1 MLMELLRPSEQ
12 YREQLMEYRSAFL
25 HRKEQ
30 PYGGSSLQNYTD
42 FHEWLNKVISQE
54 NGDNLPSN
62 RVPATQ
68 FLSIG
73 NGKLIGLI
81 NIRHRLTP
89 ELLMESGHIGY
100 SIHPEE
106 RRKGYATEQLRLS
119 LIEAN
124 KLGLSKVLITCD
136 KENIASAKTIQKVGG
151 VLENEVNSADGKEIV
166 QRYWIEI
173 G

>member
-1 MLMELLRPSEQ
+1 MELLRPSEQ

-54 NGDNLPSN
+54 NGVNLPPN

-68 FLSIG
+68 FLSIS
-73 NGKLIGLI
+73 NGKLIGLV